1 MHGWPGHF
9 HEVAKILPLLT
20 EPSEGQQTFHVIAPS
35 IPGFAFSDNPTT
47 KGFNLHKIAETCNKL
62 MISLGYDTYVA
73 QGGDWGSSTVRML
86 GLLYPDNCKGV
97 HVNLLKAVDP
107 PKWYKNPWI
116 WIKMNSQLI
125 SYTKEE
131 EAMISRSRWFN
142 EEETG
147 YRV

>member
-1 MHGWPGHF
+1 
-9 HEVAKILPLLT
+9 
-20 EPSEGQQTFHVIAPS
+20 
-35 IPGFAFSDNPTT
+35 
-47 KGFNLHKIAETCNKL
+47 L

-86 GLLYPDNCKGV
+86 GLLYPENCKGV

-131 EAMISRSRWFN
+131 EAMIARSRWFN